1 TSSATS
7 QPGQSSVA
15 SSPAHAG
22 SATDPVRVAI
32 TLGSNLGDR
41 EGTLTAAAAHLAALL
56 DRFTLSSRHD
66 TAPVGVSGPQP
77 RYLNAAGVGFTRLG
91 PRELLARLHD
101 IERAFGRERSVANAS
116 RTLDLDLIFY
126 GELVLSEPGLTIPH
140 PRFRNRSFVLAPL
153 AEVGPDMVDPVT
165 GRTVGELEAA
175 LRR

>member
-1 TSSATS
+1 M
-7 QPGQSSVA
+7 A

-32 TLGSNLGDR
+32 ALGSNLGDR
-41 EGTLTAAAAHLAALL
+41 EGTLTAAAAQLAALL

-77 RYLNAAGVGFTRLG
+77 RYLNAAGIGFTRLG

-140 PRFRNRSFVLAPL
+140 PRFRDRSFVLAPL

-165 GRTVGELEAA
+165 GRTVRELEAA
-175 LRR
+175 LGR